1 MFVIML
7 RLDSPLLLDI
17 YTNGAKAMGTKSNQP
32 PLKKQ
37 LSQELGQ
44 SEYRMS

>member
-1 MFVIML
+1 MIVITL

-17 YTNGAKAMGTKSNQP
+17 YTNGAKAMDTKSNQP

-37 LSQELGQ
+37 LSQELEQ
-44 SEYRMS
+44 SRYRMC